1 MAYTSEQYRKKVME
15 GVEGGSMA
23 QGGAQASEPDYHQMA
38 RDQEYKAL
46 LDKEI
51 QLSNAKSNA
60 LRLTGNQMAAQG
72 MAGTGYGSTVQSGI
86 YGQYMNALG
95 QAQSASQQNIANI
108 DMQEAQ
114 ARQDQ
119 ANDRF
124 KSVTTMITGASDISQ
139 ANDMLAEYGYGTVG
153 EDGSFSWNEKPEGMS
168 QDDWIQM
175 KYYYNLKKDETGAS
189 DFTGTYFTSADALR
203 GATYDLN
210 GNTGVLG
217 EHFNEEINTI
227 MTKVQ
232 NGDLAYGSAIKVT
245 NGEGDTVY
253 LIYTKNG
260 FRMTSEEG
268 YGKAGS
274 RYELSRSKDKKN
286 EWNKVK

>member
-15 GVEGGSMA
+15 GVEGGPMA
-23 QGGAQASEPDYHQMA
+23 QGGAQAAEPDYHQMA

-60 LRLTGNQMAAQG
+60 LKLTGNQMAAQG

-114 ARQDQ
+114 AKQDQ

-175 KYYYNLKKDETGAS
+175 KYYYNLKKDESPKGP
-189 DFTGTYFTSADALR
+189 DFSPA
-203 GATYDLN
+203 YDLN
-210 GNTGVLG
+210 SYAALKNAAYSSDGKTLG
-217 EHFNEEINTI
+217 ADFNNETDYAAQLARDGHLKDGWVVRMKND
-227 MTKVQ
+227 K
-232 NGDLAYGSAIKVT
+232 GDV
-245 NGEGDTVY
+245 VY
-253 LIYTKNG
+253 LEYTSQG
-260 FRMTSEEG
+260 FRIVQKG
-268 YGKAGS
+268 AYNAAGDNVVNL
-274 RYELSRSKDKKN
+274 EWDKGA
-286 EWNKVK
+286 EKVVMK